1 MSLYVVDSDIVQG
14 VVEHMNDDHSD
25 ACLVIVRALGNQ
37 PNATHATMQWM
48 DAEGADFQVSNDDG
62 GESHI
67 RIAFDKPISRDSQI
81 RGHLVAMTKRARALT
96 DSGTSP

>member
-48 DAEGADFQVSNDDG
+48 DAEGADFQVSNECRPFRKKNFAFNNYAG
-62 GESHI
+62 PAESL
-67 RIAFDKPISRDSQI
+67 PI
-81 RGHLVAMTKRARALT
+81 
-96 DSGTSP
+96 